1 MYEVRGKKLPEKYY
15 KPSSLAYSCLPTLQH
30 GCEVGDRCKKSQRF
44 CTQFPANKMPPALV
58 VMTILKKSAN
68 IKPVPTL
75 KEEKGT
81 SSFQYTPMTN
91 LTYSPS
97 FLQLHKIVQYLLVLL
112 PRTRNH
118 SHLSTRFISC
128 KAEPFPTF
136 SFFDADIPSS
146 GTFNAYDTSYARFPC
161 INTYTLVNE
170 ACLRLVQ
177 RLQAFKKAT
186 CKLQSNNASGAFGQD

>member
-81 SSFQYTPMTN
+81 SSFQYTHDKPDLQSVFSPTTQN
-91 LTYSPS
+91 CAIPTGSTAKNKKSLTSKHTVY
-97 FLQLHKIVQYLLVLL
+97 
-112 PRTRNH
+112 
-118 SHLSTRFISC
+118 
-128 KAEPFPTF
+128 
-136 SFFDADIPSS
+136 
-146 GTFNAYDTSYARFPC
+146 
-161 INTYTLVNE
+161 
-170 ACLRLVQ
+170 
-177 RLQAFKKAT
+177 
-186 CKLQSNNASGAFGQD
+186 KLQGRAISHVFIL